1 MRKEHNYLE
10 RCIAFSIENEREE
23 EISMLNRVR
32 NLVIAE
38 EGQGMTEYG
47 LVLGVIAIAVVGIL
61 VTMRGEIEKMFT
73 NAKDKLIEANKPATT
88 TSGL

>member
-1 MRKEHNYLE
+1 
-10 RCIAFSIENEREE
+10 
-23 EISMLNRVR
+23 MLNKVKG
-32 NLVIAE
+32 LLIAE

-73 NAKDKLIEANKPATT
+73 NAKDKLIEANKEPVTP
-88 TSGL
+88 